1 MLAVRLEPAIE
12 AELTKLAL
20 ETGRSKSYYVKEALA
35 EYLLDRADYLRAIA
49 ALERQEPRTSM
60 ADVRAELGLS
70 RWRLSALTVWRVE
83 FLATAKRELKKLD
96 KRWQLAILDYLEDE
110 IAGLENPRNR
120 GKALVG
126 DKQGLWRYRV
136 ADYHIICEIHDTK
149 LLIIAVTI
157 GHRKNVYD

>member
-1 MLAVRLEPAIE
+1 M
-12 AELTKLAL
+12 
-20 ETGRSKSYYVKEALA
+20 
-35 EYLLDRADYLRAIA
+35 
-49 ALERQEPRTSM
+49 
-60 ADVRAELGLS
+60 
-70 RWRLSALTVWRVE
+70 VWRVE

-96 KRWQLAILDYLEDE
+96 KRWQLAILDYLEEE

-136 ADYHIICEIHDTK
+136 ADYRVICEIRDTE
-149 LLIIAVTI
+149 LVIIAVTI

>member
-1 MLAVRLEPAIE
+1 MLW
-12 AELTKLAL
+12 
-20 ETGRSKSYYVKEALA
+20 
-35 EYLLDRADYLRAIA
+35 
-49 ALERQEPRTSM
+49 Q
-60 ADVRAELGLS
+60 
-70 RWRLSALTVWRVE
+70 VE

-110 IAGLENPRNR
+110 IASLENPRSR

-136 ADYHIICEIHDTK
+136 ADYRIVCEIQDAE
-149 LLIIAVTI
+149 LVIVAVTI